1 MELVRAIEMDT
12 DEPINL
18 LTATAIEPVLRIAAG
33 RLPVIAF
40 VDANTERVLQESTLL
55 PGRNQII
62 RGGITKAIDYLNE
75 QRSPHLLLVD
85 ISGVDLPLSQIHI
98 LADVCEPGTRVIA
111 IGDHND
117 VGLYRD
123 LQEAGVSNYIVKPL
137 TRELLAKAL
146 TPKSNSGDM
155 GRAALKLGKMV
166 SFVGA
171 RGGVGTTTLTANLA
185 WYLANRQSRRVALVD
200 LDLQNGGCGLL
211 FNINPAPGLRDALAN
226 PLRLDSLLLDR
237 IMTQV
242 GERLFVLSGEEPLH
256 ENVQFAVSAVDTLFS
271 VLRSQFHYVIVDVP
285 RLPLPPYRRALE
297 IADRRIIVVD
307 QTMHSMRDAVR
318 LKRMLGDTGAAES
331 SLAEP
336 RSASDLRAER
346 AEHRSMFVVNRV
358 GETGHHGLSLK
369 EVNNVLQ
376 VKPTSLIP
384 FLPSLVTPAAHHATI
399 AASKRGKFANAVG
412 TLALELSGR
421 NKRRRWWWRAE
432 K

>member
-1 MELVRAIEMDT
+1 MGNKMDAMTIEPA
-12 DEPINL
+12 EINL

-33 RLPVIAF
+33 RLPVMAF
-40 VDANTERVLQESTLL
+40 VDADTERLLQESSLL
-55 PGRNQII
+55 PGRNQIV
-62 RGGITKAIDYLNE
+62 RGGIAKAIDYLNE
-75 QRSPHLLLVD
+75 QRSPHVLLVD
-85 ISGVDLPLSQIHI
+85 ISGIDLPLSQIHI

-146 TPKSNSGDM
+146 TPKTNSGDM

-166 SFVGA
+166 AFVGA
-171 RGGVGTTTLTANLA
+171 RGGVGTTTLAANLA
-185 WYLANRQSRRVALVD
+185 WHLANRQSRRVALVD

-211 FNINPAPGLRDALAN
+211 FNMNPTPGLRDALAN

-256 ENVQFAVSAVDTLFS
+256 ENVQFTVSAVDALFS

-297 IADRRIIVVD
+297 IADRRVIVVD

-318 LKRMLGDTGAAES
+318 LKRMFGDTGAAEQ
-331 SLAEP
+331 
-336 RSASDLRAER
+336 AS
-346 AEHRSMFVVNRV
+346 EHRSMFVVNRV

-376 VKPTSLIP
+376 AKPTSLIP
-384 FLPSLVTPAAHHATI
+384 FLPNLVTPAAHHATI

-421 NKRRRWWWRAE
+421 NKRRRWWQRAE

>member
-1 MELVRAIEMDT
+1 MDNLSVIELDT
-12 DEPINL
+12 DEATHL

-33 RLPVIAF
+33 RLPVMAF
-40 VDANTERVLQESTLL
+40 VDADTERVLQASSLL

-98 LADVCEPGTRVIA
+98 LADVCEPGTKVIA

-123 LQEAGVSNYIVKPL
+123 LQEAGVSHYIVKPL
-137 TRELLAKAL
+137 TRELLTKTL
-146 TPKSNSGDM
+146 TPNPNSGDM
-155 GRAALKLGKMV
+155 GRATLKLGKMV

-171 RGGVGTTTLTANLA
+171 RGGVGTTTLAANLA
-185 WYLANRQSRRVALVD
+185 WHLANRQSRRVVLVD
-200 LDLQNGGCGLL
+200 LDLQNGGCALL
-211 FNINPAPGLRDALAN
+211 FNINPTPGLRDALAN
-226 PLRLDSLLLDR
+226 PLRLDHLLLDR
-237 IMTQV
+237 IMTQYD
-242 GERLFVLSGEEPLH
+242 ERLFVLSGEEPLH
-256 ENVQFAVSAVDTLFS
+256 ENVQFTVSAVEALFS

-285 RLPLPPYRRALE
+285 RLLLPPYRRALE
-297 IADRRIIVVD
+297 IADRRVIVVD

-318 LKRMLGDTGAAES
+318 LKKMFGDTGAVEK
-331 SLAEP
+331 
-336 RSASDLRAER
+336 ASDLAER
-346 AEHRSMFVVNRV
+346 AEHRSMFVVSRV
-358 GETGHHGLSLK
+358 GETGHHGLSLR

-421 NKRRRWWWRAE
+421 NQRRRWWWRAE

>member
-1 MELVRAIEMDT
+1 MDMGNLTILEMDT
-12 DEPINL
+12 AEPIRL
-18 LTATAIEPVLRIAAG
+18 LTAAAAIEAMPKLAAG
-33 RLPVIAF
+33 RLPLMAF
-40 VDANTERVLQESTLL
+40 VDAETERVLQESSVLL
-55 PGRNQII
+55 GRSAIM
-62 RGGITKAIDYLNE
+62 RGGIAKAIDYLNE
-75 QRSPHLLLVD
+75 QRSPHVLLVD

-137 TRELLAKAL
+137 TRELLTKAI

-171 RGGVGTTTLTANLA
+171 RGGVGTTTLAANLA
-185 WYLANRQSRRVALVD
+185 WHLANRQSRRVALVD

-211 FNINPAPGLRDALAN
+211 FNINPTPGLRDALAN

-256 ENVQFAVSAVDTLFS
+256 ENVQFTVSAVDTLFS

-297 IADRRIIVVD
+297 IADRRVIVVD

-318 LKRMLGDTGAAES
+318 LKRMFGDTGAAEQ
-331 SLAEP
+331 
-336 RSASDLRAER
+336 

-421 NKRRRWWWRAE
+421 NKRRGWWWRAE

>member
-1 MELVRAIEMDT
+1 MDNLNVIAMDA
-12 DEPINL
+12 DEPIRL
-18 LTATAIEPVLRIAAG
+18 LTAAATIEAAPKLAAG
-33 RLPVIAF
+33 RLPLMAF
-40 VDANTERVLQESTLL
+40 VDAETERVLQESSVLL
-55 PGRNQII
+55 GRSAIM
-62 RGGITKAIDYLNE
+62 RGGIAKAIDYLNE
-75 QRSPHLLLVD
+75 QRSPHVLLVD
-85 ISGVDLPLSQIHI
+85 ISGIDLPLSQIHT

-137 TRELLAKAL
+137 TRELLTKAI

-171 RGGVGTTTLTANLA
+171 RGGVGTTTLAANLA
-185 WYLANRQSRRVALVD
+185 WHLANRQSRRVALVD

-211 FNINPAPGLRDALAN
+211 FNINPTPGLRDALAN

-256 ENVQFAVSAVDTLFS
+256 ENVQFTVSAVDTLFS

-297 IADRRIIVVD
+297 IADRRVIVVD

-318 LKRMLGDTGAAES
+318 LKKMFGDTGAEQ
-331 SLAEP
+331 
-336 RSASDLRAER
+336 
-346 AEHRSMFVVNRV
+346 AEHRNIFIVNRV
-358 GETGHHGLSLK
+358 GETGHRGLSLK
-369 EVNNVLQ
+369 EVDNVLQ
-376 VKPTSLIP
+376 AAPTSLIP

-421 NKRRRWWWRAE
+421 TQRRKWWSRRA